1 MVTFDTIYPFS
12 RLRQGKFR
20 NIEFS
25 VTASG
30 ETSGG
35 RKTVTHEY
43 PNTDRRFVEDLGKRK
58 KTYTIEAYI
67 DTTTNNQIRDNFIR
81 VLDTKG
87 TGKLI
92 HPWYGQKTVS
102 VKGYTIS
109 DNFGWSRFNIT
120 FEESDPSILPE
131 TDLGKKSL
139 LEKIKDEIKDLQET
153 RVGEVFSAIGQGKKV
168 FTAGS
173 DKVKD
178 FSEQMLEVSN
188 AVLNVTDDLGILQRT
203 INDTLN
209 NTALLIKTPTEL
221 GTRISNLFTQFE
233 LIGERAKNQFD
244 ATKGLFGFGEDDVDL
259 KVNTF
264 NERLIKSNSQT
275 INIATRANALALG
288 YETALNISYNNDEEL
303 DEIKAILEN
312 EYQSL
317 ISIADEE
324 TLDLLKDLRSQ
335 AELVFQDLEKTVP
348 KIYSIN
354 FISIQNIHQIVF
366 NYYGNFANSQEF
378 EDKVEQIWV
387 LNDFTNPSKIRGEVK
402 LLT

>member
-1 MVTFDTIYPFS
+1 MAAFDTIYPFS

-20 NIEFS
+20 NVEFS
-25 VTASG
+25 VIESG

-43 PNTDRRFVEDLGKRK
+43 PNSNRRFVEDLGKRK

-67 DTTTNNQIRDNFIR
+67 DTTSSNRIRDNFIR

-139 LEKIKDEIKDLQET
+139 LQRIKDEIKDLQET
-153 RVGEVFSAIGQGKKV
+153 KVGETFSAIGQGIKV
-168 FTAGS
+168 FTSGV
-173 DKVKD
+173 DKVQD

-188 AVLNVTDDLGILQRT
+188 AVLNVTDDLGTLQRT
-203 INDTLN
+203 INNTLD
-209 NTALLIKTPTEL
+209 NTALLIKTPSEL
-221 GTRISNLFTQFE
+221 ATRISNLFTQFE
-233 LIGERAKNQFD
+233 LIGERAKDQFD
-244 ATKGLFGFGEDDVDL
+244 ATKGLFGFGEGDEDL
-259 KVNTF
+259 KENTF
-264 NERLIKSNSQT
+264 NEKSIKSNSNT
-275 INIATRANALALG
+275 LNVNFRANALALG
-288 YETALNISYNNDEEL
+288 YDVATDINYNNDQEL
-303 DEIKAILEN
+303 DEIKAILED

-317 ISIADEE
+317 ILIADEE

-335 AELVFQDLEKTVP
+335 AELVFQDLEKTIP
-348 KIYSIN
+348 KIYIVN
-354 FISIQNIHQIVF
+354 FISMQNIHQIVF

-378 EDKVEQIWV
+378 EDKVEQIWT
-387 LNDFTNPSKIRGEVK
+387 LNDFTNPSKMRGEVK